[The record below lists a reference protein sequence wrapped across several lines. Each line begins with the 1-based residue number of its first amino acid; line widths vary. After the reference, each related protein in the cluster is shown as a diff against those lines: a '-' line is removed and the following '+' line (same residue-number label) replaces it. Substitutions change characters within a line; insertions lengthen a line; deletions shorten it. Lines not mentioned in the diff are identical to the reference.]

1 MTPVFLDSAGLIA
14 LLNVRDSLHA
24 AALSVWNEFVI
35 TQTPLV
41 TTSLVLIELGD
52 CLSSSRHRSLAIE
65 MRQQLLRST
74 QCEIVSATPE
84 LEIAGWNLYSNR
96 PDKDWGMTDCVSM
109 LVAQQR
115 GATRIFTADHHFE
128 QAGFRILL

>member
-1 MTPVFLDSAGLIA
+1 MTPVFLDSAGLMA

-24 AALSVWNEFVI
+24 TALNVWTEFVAA
-35 TQTPLV
+35 QTPLV

-52 CLSSSRHRSLAIE
+52 CLSPSRHRSLAIE
-65 MRQQLLRST
+65 MRQQLLRSS
-74 QCEIVSATPE
+74 QCEIVVATPE
-84 LEIAGWNLYSNR
+84 LESASWNLYADR

-115 GATRIFTADHHFE
+115 GAVRIFTADHHFE
-128 QAGFRILL
+128 QAGFEILL